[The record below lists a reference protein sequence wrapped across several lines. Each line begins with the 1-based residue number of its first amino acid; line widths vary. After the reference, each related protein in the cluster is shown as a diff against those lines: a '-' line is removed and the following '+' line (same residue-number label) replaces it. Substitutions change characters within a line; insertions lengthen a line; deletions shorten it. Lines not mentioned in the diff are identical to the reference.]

1 MATTDER
8 EPTDDLI
15 AALEA
20 RGAAEPVIDG
30 RRLRAERGRA
40 AVVAAT
46 LELVNAGNP
55 VPTFADIAE
64 ASGVSERTIFRYF
77 PDRDALFGAVA
88 TEVFPTIAHCLAIT
102 PPPGDLRTRAG
113 ALVALRIELAGRTA
127 PLSRS
132 VERLAPS
139 SQLGAALLSLRTDRL
154 QAQVRSWFAPE
165 LEPSGAGAAALVDVL
180 LGTASI
186 THLRELLADDEVA
199 PQLTDAVVR
208 LLDGGGTGDR

>member
-1 MATTDER
+1 MAATDER

-46 LELVNAGNP
+46 LELVNAGTP

-88 TEVFPTIAHCLAIT
+88 TEVFPRIAHCLMIV
-102 PPPGDLRTRAG
+102 PPAGDLRTRTA
-113 ALVALRIELAGRTA
+113 ALVALRLELAERTA
-127 PLSRS
+127 PLARS

-139 SQLGAALLSLRTDRL
+139 SRLGAALLSLRTDRL
-154 QAQVRSWFAPE
+154 QAQVRRWFAPE
-165 LEPSGAGAAALVDVL
+165 LEVSGPGAAALVDVL
-180 LGTASI
+180 LATTSI
-186 THLRELLADDEVA
+186 VHLQELLADDQVGPE
-199 PQLTDAVVR
+199 LTDTVVR
-208 LLDGGGTGDR
+208 LLDER

>member
-1 MATTDER
+1 MAATDAR
-8 EPTDDLI
+8 EPTDVLI

-40 AVVAAT
+40 AVVTAT
-46 LELVNAGNP
+46 LELVDAGNP

-88 TEVFPTIAHCLAIT
+88 TEVFPRIAHCLVVT
-102 PPPGDLRTRAG
+102 PPDLELRGRAA
-113 ALVALRIELAGRTA
+113 ALVTLRVELADRTA
-127 PLSRS
+127 PLTRS
-132 VERLAPS
+132 VERLAPT
-139 SQLGAALLSLRTDRL
+139 SQLGSALLALRIDRL
-154 QAQVRSWFAPE
+154 QEQVRRWFEPE
-165 LEPSGAGAAALVDVL
+165 LATTGPGAAALVDVL

-186 THLRELLADDEVA
+186 THLRELLDDDEVE
-199 PQLTDAVVR
+199 PQLTEAVVR
-208 LLDGGGTGDR
+208 LLSAG

>member
-15 AALEA
+15 AALES
-20 RGAAEPVIDG
+20 RGAADPVIDG

-46 LELVNAGNP
+46 LDLVNAGSP

-88 TEVFPTIAHCLAIT
+88 TEVFPTIAHCLVVT
-102 PPPGDLRTRAG
+102 PPAGDLAVRAE
-113 ALVALRIELAGRTA
+113 ALVTLRIELAERTA
-127 PLSRS
+127 PLARS

-154 QAQVRSWFAPE
+154 QAQVRCWFAPE
-165 LEPSGAGAAALVDVL
+165 LERAGDGAAALVDVL

-186 THLRELLADDEVA
+186 THLRELLAEDRVA
-199 PQLTDAVVR
+199 PDLTDAVIR
-208 LLDGGGTGDR
+208 LLDGP

>member
-1 MATTDER
+1 MVTADAR

-15 AALEA
+15 AALET

-46 LELVNAGNP
+46 LDLVDAGNP
-55 VPTFADIAE
+55 VPTFADIAA

-88 TEVFPTIAHCLAIT
+88 TEVFPRIAHCLVLR
-102 PPPGDLRTRAG
+102 PPAGDLATRAA
-113 ALVALRIELAGRTA
+113 ALVALRVELADRTA
-127 PLSRS
+127 PLARS

-139 SQLGAALLSLRTDRL
+139 SRLGAALVALRTDRL
-154 QAQVRSWFAPE
+154 QDQVRSWFAPE
-165 LEPSGAGAAALVDVL
+165 LAAAGPGVPALVDVL
-180 LGTASI
+180 LGAASI
-186 THLRELLADDEVA
+186 THLRELLDGDQVE
-199 PQLTDAVVR
+199 PELTAAVVR
-208 LLDGGGTGDR
+208 LLGPR

>member
-1 MATTDER
+1 MAATDDR

-46 LELVNAGNP
+46 LELVNAGSP
-55 VPTFADIAE
+55 VPTFSEIAE

-88 TEVFPTIAHCLAIT
+88 TEVFPQIAHCLVLT
-102 PPPGDLRTRAG
+102 PPAGDLRTRAA
-113 ALVALRIELAGRTA
+113 ALVAMRVELAGRTA
-127 PLSRS
+127 PLARS

-154 QAQVRSWFAPE
+154 QAQVRRWFAAE
-165 LEPSGAGAAALVDVL
+165 LETSGPGAAALVDVL

-186 THLRELLADDEVA
+186 VHLQELLPDDAVA
-199 PQLTDAVVR
+199 PELTDAVVR
-208 LLDGGGTGDR
+208 LLGGR

>member
-1 MATTDER
+1 MAATDAR

-46 LELVNAGNP
+46 LELVDAGTP

-88 TEVFPTIAHCLAIT
+88 TEVFPRIAHCLVIT
-102 PPPGDLRTRAG
+102 PPTGDLRTRTA
-113 ALVALRIELAGRTA
+113 ALVALRLELAERTA
-127 PLSRS
+127 PLTRS

-154 QAQVRSWFAPE
+154 QAQVRRWFAPE
-165 LEPSGAGAAALVDVL
+165 IEAAGPGAAALVDVL

-186 THLRELLADDEVA
+186 VHLRELLPDDRVGPE
-199 PQLTDAVVR
+199 LTDAVVH
-208 LLDGGGTGDR
+208 LLGER